1 MSSLDPEEDTELRD
15 LVANT
20 LQSCGV
26 LGKIKVNDKSMIYF
40 FSRMIFKI
48 HSSIDI
54 RSIAITFSLGSTSI
68 KCIPCFGWR

>member
-26 LGKIKVNDKSMIYF
+26 LGKIKVHENFGLLISLYNKS
-40 FSRMIFKI
+40 
-48 HSSIDI
+48 I
-54 RSIAITFSLGSTSI
+54 R
-68 KCIPCFGWR
+68 

>member
-26 LGKIKVNDKSMIYF
+26 LGKIKVMENLSLLRYLSVLINEIYVFVSM
-40 FSRMIFKI
+40 
-48 HSSIDI
+48 
-54 RSIAITFSLGSTSI
+54 LSTI
-68 KCIPCFGWR
+68 I

>member
-26 LGKIKVNDKSMIYF
+26 LGKIKVIEKIIYECSSHKFNIFNFLSDHKSHQI
-40 FSRMIFKI
+40 SNVV
-48 HSSIDI
+48 
-54 RSIAITFSLGSTSI
+54 
-68 KCIPCFGWR
+68 

>member
-26 LGKIKVNDKSMIYF
+26 LGKIKVNDISMIYF
-40 FSRMIFKI
+40 FSRMVFKNLTQ
-48 HSSIDI
+48 HH
-54 RSIAITFSLGSTSI
+54 
-68 KCIPCFGWR
+68 